1 MSIQGVTEK
10 CWILA
15 LFIRDDGERLLL
27 GDGMYDFKRRQQ
39 HFDGNNYENDTVDV
53 QGTDGTLLAGQ
64 VRRAADQTFE
74 GYIGDATVSKQTIEE
89 YRRDFFMFFRKNYF
103 YTVVYVFP
111 DGTAIQRR
119 RGFISK
125 APEVKE
131 LWQIHPEYSVSLN
144 FEDVNYYSYAENDQ
158 GQEIYEKSVDI
169 PLATASKG
177 GLIWGDVEE
186 TLITKTGTNFDITNT
201 TTSDTISALQLDGA
215 TSQDSTPSPS
225 TPVSVKVVTG
235 EQTISLSNSSE
246 SIDYTVNLGNI
257 ELCKL
262 GEYQDYIYKEDGN
275 WYLHKETFKEIPT
288 TLANRLSTDTS
299 GKYRFNFNLS
309 QQSVTTSSSI
319 GGVAYSD
326 QLSLDVAAGTYN
338 YTAGKN
344 TFTAS
349 ATDVVFL
356 AQAATT
362 MTKEEAIAWLVSNPI
377 TFYLPLA
384 VATNTQI
391 TDATLISQLESILQA
406 NLLDGD
412 TSVTVSGDLPSP
424 LTMEFIVH
432 SGGGVVWDEIGATW
446 EEGSGGSNVVAVDS
460 VDNVYPLLTITGL
473 TINPVIENT
482 TTGTILVYDGTIAD
496 SQTLK
501 IDMSAQTATLNGTN
515 VIKNISGDW
524 LAFAPGNNTVSYTAS
539 NNDAPNATI
548 EWNEVV
554 G

>member
-27 GDGMYDFKRRQQ
+27 GDGMYDFKRGQQ

-89 YRRDFFMFFRKNYF
+89 YRRDFFMFFRKNYL

-177 GLIWGDVEE
+177 GLIWDEV
-186 TLITKTGTNFDITNT
+186 
-201 TTSDTISALQLDGA
+201 
-215 TSQDSTPSPS
+215 
-225 TPVSVKVVTG
+225 
-235 EQTISLSNSSE
+235 
-246 SIDYTVNLGNI
+246 
-257 ELCKL
+257 
-262 GEYQDYIYKEDGN
+262 
-275 WYLHKETFKEIPT
+275 
-288 TLANRLSTDTS
+288 
-299 GKYRFNFNLS
+299 
-309 QQSVTTSSSI
+309 
-319 GGVAYSD
+319 
-326 QLSLDVAAGTYN
+326 
-338 YTAGKN
+338 
-344 TFTAS
+344 
-349 ATDVVFL
+349 
-356 AQAATT
+356 
-362 MTKEEAIAWLVSNPI
+362 
-377 TFYLPLA
+377 
-384 VATNTQI
+384 
-391 TDATLISQLESILQA
+391 
-406 NLLDGD
+406 
-412 TSVTVSGDLPSP
+412 
-424 LTMEFIVH
+424 
-432 SGGGVVWDEIGATW
+432 GVVWDSIGATW
-446 EEGSGGSNVVAVDS
+446 EEGSGGTNIVTVDS
-460 VDNVYPLLTITGL
+460 VDQVYPVLTITGL
-473 TINPVIENT
+473 TVNPVIENT
-482 TTGTILVYDGTIAD
+482 TTGTILVYGGTVAD